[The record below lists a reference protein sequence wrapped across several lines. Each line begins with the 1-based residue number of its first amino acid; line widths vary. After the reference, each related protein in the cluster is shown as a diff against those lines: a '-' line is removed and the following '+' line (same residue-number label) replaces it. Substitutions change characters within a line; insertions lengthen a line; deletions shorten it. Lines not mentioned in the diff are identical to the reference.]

1 MKYINRL
8 KRWHLNAFYF
18 VSILFI
24 SSATGIGET
33 LNKENYTDD
42 RKLFLITVMYKM
54 RGFNPAGH
62 DWYWI
67 KYKPDGE
74 VRLEG
79 KVEVCINCHVV
90 VAGNDYVF
98 TGSIK

>member
-1 MKYINRL
+1 
-8 KRWHLNAFYF
+8 
-18 VSILFI
+18 
-24 SSATGIGET
+24 
-33 LNKENYTDD
+33 
-42 RKLFLITVMYKM
+42 MYKKK
-54 RGFNPAGH
+54 GFNPAGH
-62 DWYWI
+62 DWYWV

-79 KVEVCINCHVV
+79 KVDACINCHVG